1 MLSRSTRATVALVLL
16 IPQLAGCYTYVPVS
30 TSPIGSTVSV
40 EVTDRGR
47 VALAESVGPGV
58 RRLSG
63 QVMQSSDSTVNLA
76 VSSVQFLDV
85 GAPVKWAGEPVAVSR
100 DHVVVLREKRLSRT
114 RSFLAAGLFTAA
126 GVAMSMIAVRG
137 FGGDDPSGKP
147 GGGDGTGQQ

>member
-1 MLSRSTRATVALVLL
+1 MLSRSTRATVALIVI

-58 RRLSG
+58 RRFNG
-63 QVMQSSDSTVNLA
+63 QVMASSDTAMQVSVST
-76 VSSVQFLDV
+76 VQFLDV
-85 GAPVKWAGEPVAVSR
+85 GAPVKWAGEPVAISR
-100 DHVVVLREKRLSRT
+100 DYVVVLREKRLSRS

-126 GVAMSMIAVRG
+126 GVAMSMIAIRG